1 MPFPSPGDLPNL
13 GIKSVSPTV
22 AGGFFTPEPPGKPT
36 YKYDQ
41 RKENFL
47 KVYLLKTQKKE
58 GRTESRKD
66 GRLTGRN
73 LDMEEGSKEEIYIY
87 VCVCV
92 YN

>member
-1 MPFPSPGDLPNL
+1 LPFPSPGDLPNL

-47 KVYLLKTQKKE
+47 KVYLLKTQKKGRKNRIKE
-58 GRTESRKD
+58 GWEVDWKKPGYGGRK
-66 GRLTGRN
+66 
-73 LDMEEGSKEEIYIY
+73 
-87 VCVCV
+87 
-92 YN
+92 